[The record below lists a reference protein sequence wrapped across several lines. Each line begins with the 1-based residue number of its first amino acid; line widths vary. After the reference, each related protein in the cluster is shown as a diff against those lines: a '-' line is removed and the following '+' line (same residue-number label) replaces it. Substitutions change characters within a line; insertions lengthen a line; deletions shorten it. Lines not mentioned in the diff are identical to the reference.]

1 MADEFKLPIA
11 VFFFPEPPRMPPI
24 RESFRTLPDTEF
36 ERIPKAVRFLLQKA
50 KALQLNLAE
59 LTQGVNP
66 APRQIARDLR
76 FRDSVT
82 PGRMAARVRE
92 YLGITVEMQ
101 SAWRDDDSAL
111 KAWRTALQGVG
122 IFVFKDAFRTDDFFG
137 FSLYDDTFPLVYVNN
152 SATKTR
158 QSFTLLHE
166 LGHILFHTSGIDTPD
181 EQYIPVLPERDRRI
195 EVLCNSFAAHFL
207 VPGDAFARAVAG
219 LRHDEAAAEHLAA
232 LFHVSRET
240 IYRKFLDRLWI
251 TQTEYR
257 RAVDVWNAQRQ
268 EGGSGGN
275 HYRTKIAYLGREYI
289 ELAFRQYYHNKID
302 DEQLADYLDTKSK
315 NVGALEEYF
324 MAGSQ

>member
-1 MADEFKLPIA
+1 MRDEQGHLA
-11 VFFFPEPPRMPPI
+11 LGE
-24 RESFRTLPDTEF
+24 FRKPLED
-36 ERIPKAVRFLLQKA
+36 
-50 KALQLNLAE
+50 LQLA
-59 LTQGVNP
+59 
-66 APRQIARDLR
+66 A
-76 FRDSVT
+76 SVK
-82 PGRMAARVRE
+82 RSRWFVE
-92 YLGITVEMQ
+92 DEQLGISEIGTGE
-101 SAWRDDDSAL
+101 SHLLPFAPGKL
-111 KAWRTALQGVG
+111 NT
-122 IFVFKDAFRTDDFFG
+122 
-137 FSLYDDTFPLVYVNN
+137 TF
-152 SATKTR
+152 
-158 QSFTLLHE
+158 
-166 LGHILFHTSGIDTPD
+166 
-181 EQYIPVLPERDRRI
+181 
-195 EVLCNSFAAHFL
+195 
-207 VPGDAFARAVAG
+207 
-219 LRHDEAAAEHLAA
+219 EAAAEHLAA